1 MHFFSEK
8 NVIADDDF
16 LLHPEGDT
24 AHETD
29 FWADPGR
36 IT

>member
-8 NVIADDDF
+8 NVIADDF
-16 LLHPEGDT
+16 LLHPEEDT